1 MDLPEAHGTGLG
13 LAIVKKLVDA
23 MGGTIA
29 VKSAPGKGTT
39 FTVTLAFDAIEEDKI
54 PAKVIPNRPSAN
66 NFASLKGKRI
76 LLCED
81 NPLNQEIAKA
91 ILAEKGLIVEIANN
105 GQEGLDRFTSSKI
118 GYYDGIL
125 MDVHMPVM
133 DGYEATGKIRLLAR
147 VDAKKVPIIAMTADA
162 FDDDVK
168 ECLEAGMNDHAANP
182 IDPNHLYAALQ
193 NALSPKK

>member
-1 MDLPEAHGTGLG
+1 LDLPEAHGTGLG

-147 VDAKKVPIIAMTADA
+147 VDAKKVPIIAMTADTFA
-162 FDDDVK
+162 EDIQKARD
-168 ECLEAGMNDHAANP
+168 AGMNGHIAKP
-182 IDPNHLYAALQ
+182 IDPQ
-193 NALSPKK
+193 QIIQTLSSFLG